1 MTFDINNIDTL
12 CSSGGGNKCFTVLGA
27 LDYFVKEHNFDI
39 NKIKTFCGTSGGA
52 IMCYSF
58 VLGYTLEEVVQFL
71 IDLNFYKL
79 INSTINLDK
88 LIDNYGLDIGDKV
101 IFILKELLMNK
112 YNVDDIT
119 FQELYNLTNEEF
131 IVIGTNYTRGIEKT
145 FSYKTTPNVSVI
157 TALRISV
164 SIPIVFTPVLFEDE
178 YYVDGGI
185 SNNFPINYCNPDTTL
200 GLLIKGCIKNELN
213 NIFDLC
219 FNSFNIMFDISA
231 DKNIKNYNNIIH
243 IVNTPEMIEKGFSN
257 FDLDEDYKKYLLD
270 LGYKCSKYI
279 YEN

>member
-1 MTFDINNIDTL
+1 MKFDINNIDTL
-12 CSSGGGNKCFTVLGA
+12 CISGGGNKCFTFLGA

-52 IMCYSF
+52 LMCYLF
-58 VLGYTLEEVVQFL
+58 VLGYTLEEVEQFL
-71 IDLNFYKL
+71 IDLNCYKL

-131 IVIGTNYTRGIEKT
+131 IVIGTNYTRSIEKA

-157 TALRISV
+157 TALRITV
-164 SIPIVFTPVLFEDE
+164 SIPFVLTPVLFEDE
-178 YYVDGGI
+178 YYIDGGI

-200 GLLIKGCIKNELN
+200 GLLIKNCIKNDLN
-213 NIFDLC
+213 NIFDLY
-219 FNSFNIMFDISA
+219 FNTFNIIFDTYINR
-231 DKNIKNYNNIIH
+231 DIKNYNNVILII
-243 IVNTPEMIEKGFSN
+243 NTPEMIEKGFSN